1 MQGIYGNRQGAEVHR
16 PYKCNICGTSLP
28 STINSGSC
36 RACYWV
42 LTRQLVRRLV
52 ARFGRWSEIH
62 DSIFCFLTE
71 PHFIHE
77 NGPRFHAW
85 FRARFRVD
93 VLAEVRQHGLL
104 QGSAEPLPGVRLRRR
119 EVGMEGQRRFAKRYR
134 LGDVDWIPPRTS
146 TSTSWSGTRLWCHR
160 RGRLSGELPRSSP
173 ARPDIRW
180 PMRSRAGARGPYGW

>member
-16 PYKCNICGTSLP
+16 PYKCSVCGTSLP
-28 STINSGSC
+28 SKINSGSC

-52 ARFGRWSEIH
+52 ERFGRWSEIH
-62 DSIFCFLTE
+62 DRIFRFLTE
-71 PHFIHE
+71 PHIHPG
-77 NGPRFHAW
+77 NDPRSEE
-85 FRARFRVD
+85 RCRVD

-134 LGDVDWIPPRTS
+134 LGDVDWI
-146 TSTSWSGTRLWCHR
+146 
-160 RGRLSGELPRSSP
+160 
-173 ARPDIRW
+173 RPSDQHKQV
-180 PMRSRAGARGPYGW
+180 

>member
-1 MQGIYGNRQGAEVHR
+1 MHGIYGNRARQGEDGRRHE
-16 PYKCNICGTSLP
+16 CCGCGSQFLWE
-28 STINSGSC
+28 SNSDSC

-52 ARFGRWSEIH
+52 ERFGRWSEIH
-62 DSIFCFLTE
+62 DRIFRFLTE
-71 PHFIHE
+71 PHIHRG
-77 NGPRFHAW
+77 NDPRSE
-85 FRARFRVD
+85 ARYRVD

-146 TSTSWSGTRLWCHR
+146 TSTS
-160 RGRLSGELPRSSP
+160 
-173 ARPDIRW
+173 
-180 PMRSRAGARGPYGW
+180 